1 MAKLTNEQKI
11 EIYERRLKGE
21 TLPSLALK
29 FNVNIHNIK
38 YLIRLLNKHGYSIL
52 RNDKNKYYSKEFKEI
67 AINRVL
73 IKKESLRFVAVE
85 LGLSSIGILHNWI
98 KKYKENCYNVIENK
112 KEKNQWNQEEWLF
125 EKIKN
130 KQNKTKQTNKKKPL
144 TGIIKEKKDKD
155 ST

>member
-52 RNDKNKYYSKEFKEI
+52 RNDKNKYYSKEFKEV

-73 IKKESLRFVAVE
+73 IKKRKSKVCCCRTWSFF
-85 LGLSSIGILHNWI
+85 
-98 KKYKENCYNVIENK
+98 Y
-112 KEKNQWNQEEWLF
+112 WNF
-125 EKIKN
+125 
-130 KQNKTKQTNKKKPL
+130 T
-144 TGIIKEKKDKD
+144 
-155 ST
+155 

>member
-1 MAKLTNEQKI
+1 MNEG
-11 EIYERRLKGE
+11 LKGE

-73 IKKESLRFVAVE
+73 IKKESLRFVAAK
-85 LGLSSIGILHNWI
+85 LGFFFFFFLLEFYIIGLKNT
-98 KKYKENCYNVIENK
+98 KKTAIM
-112 KEKNQWNQEEWLF
+112 
-125 EKIKN
+125 
-130 KQNKTKQTNKKKPL
+130 
-144 TGIIKEKKDKD
+144 
-155 ST
+155 S

>member
-52 RNDKNKYYSKEFKEI
+52 RNDKNKYYSKEFNEI

-73 IKKESLRFVAVE
+73 IKKESLKFVAVE

-98 KKYKENCYNVIENK
+98 KKYKENCYNVIE
-112 KEKNQWNQEEWLF
+112 
-125 EKIKN
+125 
-130 KQNKTKQTNKKKPL
+130 KKKK
-144 TGIIKEKKDKD
+144 IYSFI
-155 ST
+155 